1 MDDLFNKAIY
11 VSPQKNFII
20 VTREWKNSVWG
31 DIFYGVLG
39 YYICKKQ
46 GDEWVILAGDL
57 SLTDCFRLLYNNNII
72 SKDEM
77 QREIANVKNK
87 EV

>member
-1 MDDLFNKAIY
+1 MGFLD
-11 VSPQKNFII
+11 II
-20 VTREWKNSVWG
+20 FVRSG
-31 DIFYGVLG
+31 
-39 YYICKKQ
+39 

-87 EV
+87 EA